1 VKKTMTPETTSPSS
15 PDRPPSATFSER
27 AAAQLGDY
35 VELDFCPELEWITVK
50 TLRSTYDVVVLSG
63 DTGAVMV
70 RGGTLFPE
78 FRCATITGSLFHGV
92 AVKVRT
98 IAVGLNLE
106 FLVDGTSVITSR
118 IQAISRHHLPFAEGR
133 A

>member
-1 VKKTMTPETTSPSS
+1 MTPEITSPSS
-15 PDRPPSATFSER
+15 SDRPAYATVGER
-27 AAAQLGDY
+27 AAARVGDY
-35 VELDFCPELEWITVK
+35 VELDSCPELEWITVK
-50 TLRSTYDVVVLSG
+50 TSRSTYDLVVLSG

-70 RGGTLFPE
+70 RGGRLFPE
-78 FRCATITGSLFHGV
+78 FRRATITGSLFAGI
-92 AVKVRT
+92 AVKLRT

-118 IQAISRHHLPFAEGR
+118 IQAISRHHLPVGEVR